1 MDTLCS
7 KTARKES
14 LSKGLCHQFLMDI
27 QIVISAMDKSMH
39 LDAILYSYTLLFSI
53 YWTIAILEGRKAKGS
68 SGLMQCLRHNLCP
81 YAKARCADVSFSE
94 RQAFEL
100 IPYFNLEVVP

>member
-14 LSKGLCHQFLMDI
+14 LNKGLCHQFLMDI

-39 LDAILYSYTLLFSI
+39 LDAILCSYI
-53 YWTIAILEGRKAKGS
+53 CI
-68 SGLMQCLRHNLCP
+68 
-81 YAKARCADVSFSE
+81 V
-94 RQAFEL
+94 
-100 IPYFNLEVVP
+100 